1 VITLVLGEFSDLL
14 AYGLRALL
22 GDDERIQV
30 LAHDVPM
37 DGLEATI
44 AETEPDLV
52 LMDFAALRS
61 PIQVHQLHEAQP
73 ETHVVL
79 LVDRATRAEC
89 NQLLAFGATAVLAR
103 DTQKRDILTAIHLA
117 SRGMHVLP
125 GAGGAV
131 SQEPYG
137 PDLLTQRE
145 AEVLAL
151 LQQGASNAEIAANL
165 TVGVETVRT
174 HARNIYRK
182 LGVSSRRDLS
192 AAPLSGGRGR

>member
-1 VITLVLGEFSDLL
+1 MITLVLGEFPDLI
-14 AYGLRALL
+14 AHGLRALL
-22 GDDERIQV
+22 SDDDLLEV
-30 LAHDVPM
+30 VGHDVPM
-37 DGLEATI
+37 DSLEATI
-44 AETEPDLV
+44 AETEPDLALV
-52 LMDFAALRS
+52 DFAALRS

-73 ETHVVL
+73 ETHIAIV
-79 LVDRATRAEC
+79 VDRATTAEC
-89 NQLLAFGATAVLAR
+89 KQLLAFGATAVLAR

-145 AEVLAL
+145 ADVLEL
-151 LQQGASNAEIAANL
+151 LQQGASNAEIAVKL
-165 TVGVETVRT
+165 TVGIETVRT

-192 AAPLSGGRGR
+192 ATPLSGGRRR

>member
-1 VITLVLGEFSDLL
+1 MITLALGEFPDLI

-22 GDDERIQV
+22 RDDDRCEV
-30 LAHDVPM
+30 LALDVPW
-37 DGLEATI
+37 DGLDAAL
-44 AETEPDLV
+44 AETEPDV
-52 LMDFAALRS
+52 VIVDFGALRT

-73 ETHVVL
+73 ETHVVIM
-79 LVDRATRAEC
+79 VDRATPQEC
-89 NQLLAFGATAVLAR
+89 NQLLAFGATAILTR
-103 DTQKRDILTAIHLA
+103 ETQKRDLLTAVHLA

-131 SQEPYG
+131 AEEPYG

-145 AEVLAL
+145 ADVLNL
-151 LQQGASNAEIAANL
+151 LQQNLSNAEIAQQL

-182 LGVSSRRDLS
+182 LGVSSRRDLVGT
-192 AAPLSGGRGR
+192 AYTRAR